1 VAGEAEGRRM
11 SMHDMTIT
19 LRGTS
24 GRETTAPVALWLKCM
39 LEMLPPPQLV
49 ELANRVAAHESH
61 LVVPGIARHFKM
73 IAEHGQIGTKLGG

>member
-1 VAGEAEGRRM
+1 M
-11 SMHDMTIT
+11 IQDTTIT

-24 GRETTAPVALWLKCM
+24 GREITAPVALWLKCM

-49 ELANRVAAHESH
+49 ELANRVAAHETQ

-73 IAEHGQIGTKLGG
+73 IAEPGQIGTKFGG